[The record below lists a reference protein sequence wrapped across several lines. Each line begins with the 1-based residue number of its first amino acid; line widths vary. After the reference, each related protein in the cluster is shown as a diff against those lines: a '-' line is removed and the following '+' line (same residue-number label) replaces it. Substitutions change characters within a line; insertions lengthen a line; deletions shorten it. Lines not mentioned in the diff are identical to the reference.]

1 MKRAIASLALIVTGL
16 CIVAAALVTFGG
28 VSVNVVPVVKLDL
41 CGARQPITDDKTCIV
56 DGDTLWLNGVN
67 IRLKSFDTP
76 ESHTNI
82 CGSFTEIDLAYAA
95 TDRLQE
101 LLNGNTWTIET
112 FGMDGTGVRLLA
124 TIEIAGEDVG
134 DILIR
139 ERLARRWPD
148 GDEFWCS

>member
-1 MKRAIASLALIVTGL
+1 MKRPLAFLGLIIIGLSVGALTLLNFNWASE
-16 CIVAAALVTFGG
+16 
-28 VSVNVVPVVKLDL
+28 NVVPVANLEV
-41 CGARQPITDDKTCIV
+41 CGLRQSNTDGKTCIV

-112 FGMDGTGVRLLA
+112 FGMDGTGERLLA
-124 TIEIAGEDVG
+124 TIKIAGEDVG
-134 DILIR
+134 EILIR

>member
-1 MKRAIASLALIVTGL
+1 MKRVIAYLALTITGL
-16 CIVAAALVTFGG
+16 CVGVIGLATISGTF
-28 VSVNVVPVVKLDL
+28 VNVVPVANLAI
-41 CGARQPITDDKTCIV
+41 CGARQPNASDKTCIV

-67 IRLKSFDTP
+67 IRLKDFDTP
-76 ESHTNI
+76 EPRNNI
-82 CGSFTEIDLAYAA
+82 CGGFTEIDLARAA

-101 LLNGNTWTIET
+101 LLNSDPWTIET
-112 FGMDGTGVRLLA
+112 FDMDGTDKRRLA

-148 GDEFWCS
+148 GDEFWCR